1 MTTNDTGIKRE
12 DEIVQESDDILAAFE
27 RVREA
32 REKLIAR
39 RKAGRHYKGQTVERN
54 WKSPVKD
61 D

>member
-1 MTTNDTGIKRE
+1 MTDDTDIRP
-12 DEIVQESDDILAAFE
+12 DPEIVQEADDILAAFE

-32 REKLIAR
+32 RDRLIAR
-39 RKAGRHYKGQTVERN
+39 RKAGRHYKGQVPERN